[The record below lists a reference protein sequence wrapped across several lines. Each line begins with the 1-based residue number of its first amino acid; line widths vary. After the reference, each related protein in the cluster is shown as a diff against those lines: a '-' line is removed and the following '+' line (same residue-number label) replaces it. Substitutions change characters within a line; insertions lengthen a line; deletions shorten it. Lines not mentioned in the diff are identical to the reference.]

1 MKSQHFAVNLIFVY
15 VHIGN
20 DTHEIQKNLAF
31 ISKFVSYTM
40 SIFGIKLHLF
50 VRQGFSCLCEHTL
63 SHYFV
68 GCPQKSFHR
77 LINNRTKACWPIC
90 KNYFCFL

>member
-1 MKSQHFAVNLIFVY
+1 MKNQHFAVNLIFVY

-40 SIFGIKLHLF
+40 SIFGEKLHLF
-50 VRQGFSCLCEHTL
+50 LIQGFSYLREHTL
-63 SHYFV
+63 PHYFV
-68 GCPQKSFHR
+68 GCPQISFCR

-90 KNYFCFL
+90 KNYFHFL